1 MDQANTLRQLMRE
14 RAALDSVSPQA
25 DTPGP
30 RVFTIASGK
39 GGVGKSL
46 LAANLGALLARSG
59 LRTMLVDGDTGL
71 ANLDILLGLPVE
83 SRPTLE
89 QVLSG
94 EARLKDAIVGVEPNL
109 WLIPAATG
117 LLELRQG
124 GPETRLRL
132 LEMFK
137 DCPWEMDVVLI
148 DAGAG
153 IGPNVLS
160 LQHASF
166 GSIVVLT
173 PDPTS
178 LADAYSLIKLARRD
192 AGVRRF
198 SIAVN
203 QVTDGRHGLSVF
215 QKLKDVAARFS
226 DAELEYLGHCP
237 RDEKIAASV
246 LKRKILIDLDQGAP
260 AVACLE
266 LLAKRMGGK
275 CRMDR
280 VAAESSNA
288 TSYATSSDSPNVLSP
303 LRMGQTSAKSEKT
316 AAAEASGVSS
326 RFQEEPARAAPGNT
340 AKFWRA
346 LLGEV
351 RT

>member
-14 RAALDSVSPQA
+14 RAALDSLAPS
-25 DTPGP
+25 DTGP
-30 RVFTIASGK
+30 APKVFTLASGK

-59 LRTMLVDGDTGL
+59 FRTLLVDGDTGL

-83 SRPTLE
+83 NRPTLE
-89 QVLSG
+89 HVLEGRAS
-94 EARLKDAIVGVEPNL
+94 LKDAIVGVEPNL

-117 LLELRQG
+117 LLELRSH

-132 LEMFK
+132 LEIFK
-137 DCPWEMDVVLI
+137 DCPWEMDAIVI

-153 IGPNVLS
+153 IGGNVLS
-160 LQHASF
+160 LQHPSF
-166 GSIVVLT
+166 DNLVVLT

-178 LADAYSLIKLARRD
+178 LADAYSLIKIARRD

-198 SIAVN
+198 GIAVN

-237 RDEKIAASV
+237 RDEKIATSV
-246 LKRKILIDLDQGAP
+246 LKRKILLDLDQGAP
-260 AVACLE
+260 SVACLE
-266 LLAKRMGGK
+266 LIAKRLGARCKADLGS
-275 CRMDR
+275 
-280 VAAESSNA
+280 ANAPSNA
-288 TSYATSSDSPNVLSP
+288 ASALSPNAGYP
-303 LRMGQTSAKSEKT
+303 LRTGHAGARAPGIQ
-316 AAAEASGVSS
+316 S
-326 RFQEEPARAAPGNT
+326 RFQEEPARVAPGNT

-351 RT
+351 RTT